1 MKLKSLLAMANT
13 TGQKAQA
20 DDAVTNDHDCG
31 KNSVARQPSSFGP
44 TGNHHGDDEGHLN
57 NRDSQGK
64 YQCPEWL
71 TDTMRNDF
79 GMIDC
84 RKNGGDQNEGFSC
97 DEWKTGSKGCV
108 DT

>member
-1 MKLKSLLAMANT
+1 MANT

-44 TGNHHGDDEGHLN
+44 TTNHHGDDKGRLN

-64 YQCPEWL
+64 YECPEWL

-79 GMIDC
+79 GMVDC
-84 RKNGGDQNEGFSC
+84 RTDGGDQNEGFSC